1 MKRILSLAL
10 LGLLLSG
17 CGSRELPVPAKPR
30 LVRIDWLGNQCYRF
44 TSSLGTTLITN
55 PYGPKTKGRTLPQP
69 LVTDILLVTS
79 ERPEVNNVNAFD
91 NQPATVRGGVGIGL
105 TSLTGIQVRGVPDFR
120 NPDAPSMDGMNL
132 VYAWSMDGIR
142 FCFAGSLGRKLNAD
156 QLAQIGAVDVL
167 LLSGDGA
174 ERAEIV
180 NQLNP
185 RIVVPMDTIW
195 VAGVARHINGTT
207 FTFSRELIPQERI
220 TLIFS
225 K

>member
-1 MKRILSLAL
+1 MRRVLSLAL
-10 LGLLLSG
+10 LVFLLAG
-17 CGSRELPVPAKPR
+17 CGSRELPAPSKQR

-69 LVTDILLVTS
+69 LMVDILLVTS

-91 NQPATVRGGVGIGL
+91 NQPATLRGGVGIGL

-132 VYAWSMDGIR
+132 VYTWSMDGIR

-180 NQLNP
+180 NQLKP
-185 RIVVPMDTIW
+185 RMVIPMDTIW

-207 FTFSRELIPQERI
+207 FSLSRELLPQERI
-220 TLIFS
+220 SLIFS